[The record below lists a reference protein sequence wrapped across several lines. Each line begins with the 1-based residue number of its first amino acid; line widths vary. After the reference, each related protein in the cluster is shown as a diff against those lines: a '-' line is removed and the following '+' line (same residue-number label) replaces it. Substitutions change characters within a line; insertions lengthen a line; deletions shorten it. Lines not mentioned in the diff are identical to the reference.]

1 MAEAS
6 GALYAAREKIHPKAV
21 RGRFRRWKDAIG
33 WTLAAVFFIVPW
45 LRWDRPGDLPDQA
58 VLLDI
63 ANKRGFLFDMNIWPQ
78 DIVYMAVALVLGTV
92 ALFMTASVAGRVWCG
107 FSCPQTVFTDIFV
120 RIEKMWEGDRAAR
133 MKMDAA
139 PWSTRKLLRRGGKHM
154 TWIAVAAAF
163 GATFSFYFTD
173 APAALMDYLTLDAGL
188 WMWTTVLILGGTTYL
203 LAGFAREQFCN
214 YMCPWPRL
222 QSCMLDE
229 HSLVVTY
236 RDDRG
241 DARAAKRK
249 SQTWEERRAAGFG
262 DCVSCQQCVQVC
274 PMGIDI
280 REGVN
285 ADCINCGLCIDACDT
300 MMDKVG
306 LDRGLI
312 AFDSLANARARRV
325 GRAEPSRIVRP
336 RTIAFAAVI
345 GVICVGVLGTFLM
358 RSDLEVA
365 LIQERSPLY
374 VRLSDGSI
382 RNAYDLKILNK
393 REQDR
398 RFALE
403 VAGNPSARIETLDAS
418 GEGEGVE
425 LAVEGGR
432 HVSRKVFV
440 TVPGPDADVSDMTL
454 VMRDTATG
462 AEVRRDV
469 VFALPR

>member
-1 MAEAS
+1 M
-6 GALYAAREKIHPKAV
+6 
-21 RGRFRRWKDAIG
+21 
-33 WTLAAVFFIVPW
+33 
-45 LRWDRPGDLPDQA
+45 
-58 VLLDI
+58 LDI

-107 FSCPQTVFTDIFV
+107 FSCPQTVFTDLFI
-120 RIEKMWEGDRAAR
+120 RIESMWEGDRAAR
-133 MKMDAA
+133 IRMDAA
-139 PWSTRKLLRRGGKHM
+139 PWSASKLLRRTGKHVS
-154 TWIAVAAAF
+154 WIVVAAAF
-163 GATFSFYFTD
+163 GATFAFYFTD
-173 APAALMDYLTLDAGL
+173 APTALVDFVTLNASL
-188 WMWTTVLILGGTTYL
+188 WLWTTLLVLGGITYL

-229 HSLVVTY
+229 HSMVVTY
-236 RDDRG
+236 RADRG
-241 DARAAKRK
+241 DARAPKRK

-262 DCVSCQQCVQVC
+262 DCVSCQQCVHVC

-306 LDRGLI
+306 FKRGLI
-312 AFDSLANARARRV
+312 AFDSFANARARREN
-325 GRAEPSRIVRP
+325 RPQPSRIVRP
-336 RTIAFAAVI
+336 RTIAIAAVI
-345 GVICVGVLGTFLM
+345 CVICLGVFSSFLM

-365 LIQERSPLY
+365 VIQERSPLY
-374 VRLSDGSI
+374 VRLSDGAI

-393 REQDR
+393 DEQNR
-398 RFALE
+398 RFVLGI
-403 VAGNPSARIETLDAS
+403 VGNPDARIETLDDAS
-418 GEGEGVE
+418 GDSPE

-440 TVPGPDADVSDMTL
+440 TVPGPDADVSDMAL
-454 VMRDTATG
+454 VMRDTETG
-462 AEVRRDV
+462 AELRREV